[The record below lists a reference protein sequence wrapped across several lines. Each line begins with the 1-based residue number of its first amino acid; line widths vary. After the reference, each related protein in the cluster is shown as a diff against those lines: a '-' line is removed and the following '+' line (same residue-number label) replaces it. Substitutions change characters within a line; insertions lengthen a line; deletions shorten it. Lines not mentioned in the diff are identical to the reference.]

1 MANCKKCIH
10 NVICSADSYFKS
22 IEDADKHCLHFLSE
36 DDVIRLK
43 KAKKYIQSIQACAEA
58 FDVDLICGVN
68 DLSWLYEVGHAE
80 NAKLRKIAEELSK
93 GVK

>member
-1 MANCKKCIH
+1 MTAGNGKEQLCG
-10 NVICSADSYFKS
+10 
-22 IEDADKHCLHFLSE
+22 
-36 DDVIRLK
+36 LK

-80 NAKLRKIAEELSK
+80 NEKLRKIAEELSK
-93 GVK
+93 GLK